1 MSFLAKFIIDGKDYN
16 VLESVYA
23 LHQPTDEVGKP
34 IGRPRGGKITLKLE
48 SDGNT
53 DLFHWMK
60 EPSVTKGGSII
71 FFKRDAMAKQM
82 VIEFENAFCVDFME
96 RFVADNNAPMIT
108 SIVISA
114 QSIKVGSVDFKNLWG
129 VES

>member
-1 MSFLAKFIIDGKDYN
+1 
-16 VLESVYA
+16 
-23 LHQPTDEVGKP
+23 
-34 IGRPRGGKITLKLE
+34 
-48 SDGNT
+48 
-53 DLFHWMK
+53 
-60 EPSVTKGGSII
+60 
-71 FFKRDAMAKQM
+71 
-82 VIEFENAFCVDFME
+82 ME